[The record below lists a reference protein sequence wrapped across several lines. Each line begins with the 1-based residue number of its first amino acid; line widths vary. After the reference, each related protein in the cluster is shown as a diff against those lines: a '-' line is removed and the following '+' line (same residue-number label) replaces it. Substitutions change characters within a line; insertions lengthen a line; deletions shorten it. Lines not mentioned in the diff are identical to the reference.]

1 MDSQKTIKKYILR
14 KPWMKVA
21 GIVLCV
27 ATLILVAI
35 GFAALG
41 AADNDAAE
49 FYPSETPVGT
59 MAYVDV
65 VGVSDWLYQYDD
77 AVYYTVLD
85 AEGYLYTV
93 RLSDSGFDNLK
104 AQNDY
109 WHDERADAPV
119 PEAVRLTGYV
129 QSVTNDIRTNLSD
142 VWGITTSEYD
152 QYFGQNYLNTTTST
166 GEQACMP
173 WFMGALFAFLFGLFF
188 LIMAG
193 RSEKIAKKCLARLEE
208 LNLLERAAQQV
219 ENVEI
224 NTPIGKNKGMLS
236 QEFLFGKGT
245 GVVVPYSDILWCYQQ
260 DRKRN
265 FVPVN
270 SYLMVATAYMDAQ
283 CAVDLDRYDRKG
295 VISGAIEEIA
305 QRNHEVLVGYSKE
318 NGQAYRAMAKAGK
331 Q

>member
-1 MDSQKTIKKYILR
+1 MDSKKTIKRYILR
-14 KPWMKVA
+14 KPWMKAV
-21 GIVLCV
+21 GIILCV
-27 ATLILVAI
+27 AAVVLAAM

-49 FYPSETPVGT
+49 FYPGETPAGT

-65 VGVSDWLYQYDD
+65 IGVSDWLYQYDD

-93 RLSDSGFDNLK
+93 RLSDSGFDDLK

-109 WHDERADAPV
+109 WHDDSASAPV

-129 QSVTNDIRTNLSD
+129 QNVTSDVRSNLAE
-142 VWGITTSEYD
+142 VWGITTAEYD
-152 QYFGQNYLNTTTST
+152 QYFGGRFLNTTTST
-166 GEQACMP
+166 GEQASMP
-173 WFMGALFAFLFGLFF
+173 WFMGALFAILFGLFC
-188 LIMAG
+188 LMMTG

-208 LNLLERAAQQV
+208 LNLLERAARQV
-219 ENVEI
+219 ENVEV
-224 NTPIGKNKGMLS
+224 NTIIGKSKGMLS

-245 GVVVPYSDILWCYQQ
+245 GVVVPYTEILWCYQQ

-270 SYLMVATAYMDAQ
+270 SYLMVATSYMDAQ

-305 QRNHEVLVGYSKE
+305 QRNHNVLIGYSRE
-318 NGQAYRAMAKAGK
+318 NGQAYRSMVSSK
-331 Q
+331 

>member
-1 MDSQKTIKKYILR
+1 MDSKKTIKKYILR
-14 KPWMKVA
+14 KPWMKAV
-21 GIVLCV
+21 GIILCV
-27 ATLILVAI
+27 ATLALAVMGIT
-35 GFAALG
+35 ALG
-41 AADNDAAE
+41 AADNDAVE
-49 FYPSETPVGT
+49 FYPSETAVGT

-85 AEGYLYTV
+85 AEGYMYTV
-93 RLSDSGFDNLK
+93 RLSDSDFEDLK

-109 WHDERADAPV
+109 WNDDSAGASV

-129 QSVTNDIRTNLSD
+129 QNVTSDIRSSLSE

-152 QYFGQNYLNTTTST
+152 LYFGERFLNTTTST
-166 GEQACMP
+166 GEQASMP

-188 LIMAG
+188 LIMTG

-208 LNLLERAAQQV
+208 LNLLDRAAQQV
-219 ENVEI
+219 ENVEV
-224 NTPIGKNKGMLS
+224 NTIIGKNKGMLS

-245 GVVVPYSDILWCYQQ
+245 GVVVPYSEILWCYQQ

-270 SYLMVATAYMDAQ
+270 SYLMIATSYMDAQ
-283 CAVDLDRYDRKG
+283 GAVDLDRYDRKG

-305 QRNHEVLVGYSKE
+305 QRNHNVLIGYSRE
-318 NGQAYRAMAKAGK
+318 NGQAYRSMVSSK
-331 Q
+331 